1 MPNFKK
7 PRGGFSA
14 KFLAKSPFNAIE
26 DSLIEGAGD
35 TVEKANIE
43 GIEGLVEAGEAA
55 KEAFE
60 KHKKEKDEDDDD
72 DDDDDDE
79 E

>member
-7 PRGGFSA
+7 PRRGFSA

-43 GIEGLVEAGEAA
+43 GIEGLIEASEAA
-55 KEAFE
+55 KKATKEFKE
-60 KHKKEKDEDDDD
+60 GVSEIKEKVK
-72 DDDDDDE
+72 
-79 E
+79 